1 MVKYIIKRLL
11 LLIPVILGVSILV
24 FLVMHLFTTDP
35 AATILGQHAK
45 QDQIQA
51 LREQLGLNKPIYV
64 QYWDFLRGVLHA
76 NLGDSLMTK
85 TSVWNEVMARFPA
98 TIELALA
105 AIIFASIFGVFMG
118 VISAIKQNS
127 IIDYICMVI
136 SLLGVSM
143 PVFWL
148 GLIFI
153 LVFAVQLNWLPVSGR
168 IDIGLEPI
176 KITGLYLFDSLATGN
191 MDSFFSALKHLILP
205 AIALGSI
212 PTAIIARMT
221 RSTMLEV
228 VKQDYVRTARAK
240 GLLERPVIFGHALK
254 NALIPIITVIGL
266 QLGSLLSG
274 AVLTETVFSWPG
286 VGKYVVDAILVT
298 DYPVVQGAVMMLAV
312 VFVLV
317 NLIVDIIYAFVDPRI
332 KYS

>member
-1 MVKYIIKRLL
+1 MAKYIIKRLL
-11 LLIPVILGVSILV
+11 LLIPVLIGVSLLV
-24 FLVMHLFTTDP
+24 FVVMHMFTTDP

-45 QDQIQA
+45 QDQILA

-64 QYWDFLRGVLHA
+64 QYWNFLVGIFHG

-85 TSVWNEVMARFPA
+85 TPVWNEIKARFPA

-105 AIIFASIFGVFMG
+105 AVIFASIFGVIMG

-127 IIDYICMVI
+127 VVDYICMVV

-143 PVFWL
+143 PIFWL

-153 LVFAVQLNWLPVSGR
+153 LVFSVQLHWLPVAGR

-176 KITGLYLFDSLATGN
+176 KITGLYLIDSLATGN
-191 MDSFFSALKHLILP
+191 MDAFFSALKHLILP
-205 AIALGSI
+205 AVALGSTS
-212 PTAIIARMT
+212 TAIIARMT

-228 VKQDYVRTARAK
+228 VRQDYIRTARAK
-240 GLLERPVIFGHALK
+240 GLLERPIIFGHALK
-254 NALIPIITVIGL
+254 NALIPIVTVIGL
-266 QLGSLLSG
+266 QLGSLLGG

-286 VGKYVVDAILVT
+286 VGKYVVEAILAS
-298 DYPVVQGAVMMLAV
+298 DYPVVQGSVMMMAV
-312 VFVLV
+312 IFVLV
-317 NLIVDIIYAFVDPRI
+317 NLIVDIIYAFIDPRI